1 MLTTLARLRRPRLA
15 LGATRAPM
23 MRAVLSLS
31 DSAGPPRPRF
41 DPLGRPL
48 HELTEAEAKEAKDAE
63 AKEEGGRR
71 GERGEA
77 EEGID
82 APSSA
87 RSPRQPWGSFARPDR
102 SDQGGGFG
110 GRGGGGGF
118 GGSGFGRGR
127 GHGSPP
133 ADADMMTFQAYV
145 RQRLGQMDEERFPAK
160 RSTQALAELAFLE
173 EQVAEDEMHRKRR
186 KLRDPLAETPSSEIT
201 HTNLPLLNR
210 FVSDNGTI
218 LPRKLT
224 GVQLKKQKRIARA
237 IKRAQQL
244 ALMPKIWK
252 LPQYRHANYAD
263 DFSRSEREVQG
274 NHDEDFQEPADL
286 RYPGQLESAEPSL
299 SVDLAWMAE
308 SYAKRK

>member
-15 LGATRAPM
+15 LGATRAPIM
-23 MRAVLSLS
+23 QAALSLC
-31 DSAGPPRPRF
+31 DSAGLPRPRF

-145 RQRLGQMDEERFPAK
+145 RQRLWEMDEEMFHAK
-160 RSTQALAELAFLE
+160 RSTQALAEFALL
-173 EQVAEDEMHRKRR
+173 
-186 KLRDPLAETPSSEIT
+186 PSSFLRPTYSLT
-201 HTNLPLLNR
+201 HLLTYSLTHLLTCSLTHSLTYLLTQLTYRTYLLTYLLTHVLTYLLTYLPTHLLPCYLLPKTNFLRFNLPPKTHDGDK
-210 FVSDNGTI
+210 SDLGQDM
-218 LPRKLT
+218 L
-224 GVQLKKQKRIARA
+224 
-237 IKRAQQL
+237 
-244 ALMPKIWK
+244 
-252 LPQYRHANYAD
+252 
-263 DFSRSEREVQG
+263 QG
-274 NHDEDFQEPADL
+274 W
-286 RYPGQLESAEPSL
+286 R
-299 SVDLAWMAE
+299 
-308 SYAKRK
+308 